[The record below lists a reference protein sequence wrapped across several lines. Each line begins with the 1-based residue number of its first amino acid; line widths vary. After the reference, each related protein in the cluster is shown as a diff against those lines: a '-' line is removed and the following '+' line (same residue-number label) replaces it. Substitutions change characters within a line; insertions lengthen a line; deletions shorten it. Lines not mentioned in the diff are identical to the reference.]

1 MHYAGILR
9 IYKRWAM
16 DNEKI
21 EKVLAFLRKN
31 GIEHTHYTHPEAPT
45 IEIAR
50 KYKNVYFFEESVEFG
65 SIAEH
70 FGNML
75 SKAGFDGKYEIH
87 CVSGFVPHMSVESAM
102 KIHGLDRNSI
112 KNAVEEALK

>member
-1 MHYAGILR
+1 ML
-9 IYKRWAM
+9 
-16 DNEKI
+16 KI
-21 EKVLAFLRKN
+21 GKIFP
-31 GIEHTHYTHPEAPT
+31 IEQEI

-87 CVSGFVPHMSVESAM
+87 CVSGFVPHMSVENAM

-112 KNAVEEALK
+112 KNAVKEALK